1 MMKYPLTIAALVLAL
16 SSSAAMSE
24 PKPPTTVAELNAG
37 MAAHG
42 CKQQLITDEDEAT
55 LLVTCAQDV
64 VARDKNLRTWF
75 FSDNITDTWING
87 HKAYAT
93 ALFIEYE
100 VATSVLVYYKTTDID
115 HLAVIGRLMGRDDYG
130 QPVDK
135 IALLYGFSREIYQKV
150 DPVHINWKSVR
161 KIAKDPVAAFES
173 WVEAN

>member
-16 SSSAAMSE
+16 SASAAMSE
-24 PKPPTTVAELNAG
+24 PKKPTTVTELNAG
-37 MAAHG
+37 MEGHG
-42 CKQQLITDEDEAT
+42 CKQQLIVDEDEAT
-55 LLVTCAQDV
+55 LLITCAQDV
-64 VARDKNLRTWF
+64 VTRDKNLRTWF
-75 FSDNITDTWING
+75 FSDNITDAWING

-93 ALFIEYE
+93 ALFIEYQA
-100 VATSVLVYYKTTDID
+100 ATSVLVHYNITNID

-130 QPVDK
+130 KPVDK

-161 KIAKDPVAAFES
+161 KIAKEPVATFES